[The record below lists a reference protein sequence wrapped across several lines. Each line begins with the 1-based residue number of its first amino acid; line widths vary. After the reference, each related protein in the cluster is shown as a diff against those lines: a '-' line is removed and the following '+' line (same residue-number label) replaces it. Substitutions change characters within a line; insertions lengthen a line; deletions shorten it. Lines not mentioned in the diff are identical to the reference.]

1 MAFFVLG
8 FEEKSLKITSYNKNK
23 RRGMIMNKE
32 NNIIKNLENDLI
44 LSIYKLIERENST
57 KKFTPKIKKAR
68 TKVKTYY
75 KYQGKANHNH
85 KRRTNEV
92 IFFLWS

>member
-1 MAFFVLG
+1 
-8 FEEKSLKITSYNKNK
+8 
-23 RRGMIMNKE
+23 MIMNKE
-32 NNIIKNLENDLI
+32 NNTTINLKNDLI

-75 KYQGKANHNH
+75 KYQGKADHNH